1 MADESRGPLS
11 AQPGGAPGAERE
23 AGDWAPG
30 ELVAQGRY
38 RVRGLLGEGGMSEVY
53 AAEHVELRQPV
64 ALKVLRLELEARA
77 GMLERLRREAR
88 TLAKLATHP
97 NVVRVRDAGLA
108 DDGRLFLVMD
118 LLEGRTLADELDA
131 RGPLPPAEALALVRQ
146 LLAALGAAHALGFV
160 HRDVKPANLFL
171 TSSGVLK
178 LLDFGI
184 AKAFAEQ
191 SEGEARALTEPGQRL
206 GTPAF
211 MAPEYLVKGEVDP
224 RADLYSTGVV
234 LWQLL
239 SAQRPFP
246 FDDRKLDGMM
256 RLLKAV
262 ITEGVPPLERVG
274 CGHLPAELRAL
285 VRRATAPRPDDRYPS
300 AKAFADELERVAQ
313 RLPARRPRPVVSA
326 RAGAPNASGGADA
339 GPTLLSVG
347 QAAPRQAASL
357 KAPSRPIGAPDA
369 LRQALAHG
377 PTVQGPPEA
386 PLRDTTVRDVRFVL
400 DESTPLALD
409 RVDKGKAP
417 APESTPLPPLAG
429 GQASGVYIAP
439 LARGPRWWFDRL
451 RMLLGFKA

>member
-11 AQPGGAPGAERE
+11 AQPAGAPSVERE
-23 AGDWAPG
+23 AGTWAPG

-38 RVRGLLGEGGMSEVY
+38 RVWGLLGEGGMSEVY

-97 NVVRVRDAGLA
+97 HVVRVRDAGIA

-118 LLEGRTLADELDA
+118 LLEGRTLADELGA

-146 LLAALGAAHALGFV
+146 LLAALGSAHALGFV

-171 TSSGVLK
+171 TSGGVLK

-211 MAPEYLVKGEVDP
+211 MAPEYLIKGEVDP
-224 RADLYSTGVV
+224 RADLYSAGVV

-239 SAQRPFP
+239 TAQRPFP

-262 ITEGVPPLERVG
+262 ISEGVPPLEQAG

-300 AKAFADELERVAQ
+300 AQAFVDDLERVAQ
-313 RLPARRPRPVVSA
+313 LLPVHRPRPAVPA
-326 RAGAPNASGGADA
+326 RARAPIASDGADA

-347 QAAPRQAASL
+347 QTGPAASL
-357 KAPSRPIGAPDA
+357 KAPSRAIDAPDA
-369 LRQALAHG
+369 LREALAHG
-377 PTVQGPPEA
+377 PTVPLSPEV
-386 PLRDTTVRDVRFVL
+386 PLHDTTIRDVRFSL
-400 DESTPLALD
+400 DVSTPLALD
-409 RVDKGKAP
+409 GIDDG
-417 APESTPLPPLAG
+417 PLPATESRPTPPFAA
-429 GQASGVYIAP
+429 QVSGVYVP
-439 LARGPRWWFDRL
+439 ARATGPRWWLERL
-451 RMLLGFKA
+451 RRILGFKA